1 MWWIATFAGQVLG
14 QGRIY
19 LTYWGNILVLTSL
32 TASMTVNALVTGLIV
47 FKIFRVFRQVKYTT
61 SSDMKSLGVTGG
73 RKLCSIIFVIIESGM
88 ALFVIQL
95 ARLAITAT
103 WILTDAES
111 DAFTLITVGIH
122 EMLNVIISSV
132 ICYFVLY

>member
-1 MWWIATFAGQVLG
+1 MWWTATFAGQVVG
-14 QGRIY
+14 QGGIY
-19 LTYWGNILVLTSL
+19 LTHWGNILVLTSL

-47 FKIFRVFRQVKYTT
+47 FKIFQVFRRVST
-61 SSDMKSLGVTGG
+61 SEGNFLGG
-73 RKLCSIIFVIIESGM
+73 RKLRSIIFVIIESGM

-111 DAFTLITVGIH
+111 DAFILITVGIH
-122 EMLNVIISSV
+122 EMLNVIISSIV
-132 ICYFVLY
+132 CYFVLY